1 MPTTISGSG
10 SAEFHTALPVAE
22 GGTGA
27 TASTGSGNVV
37 LSASPTLTTALDIS
51 TANKSLDT
59 TGNLFI
65 KTTNGQAADLG
76 GTIGLGG
83 VNGAGSY
90 DPWAFATI
98 GGKKANS
105 TSGNYEGYFAIGT
118 PNSGGTI
125 SEKMRIT
132 STTDGGNV
140 GIGTTAPDQK
150 LHLAHA
156 GRLGLRV
163 EATTTDIAEVLLKNT
178 TETWGIKNEGGNL
191 VIADESTGIMA
202 TMAKDTGVLTL
213 AAPLPVA
220 SGGTGAT
227 SNAGKVLQVVSATL
241 DTRVSMATTS
251 WQDIGLSA
259 AITPSATSSKILITV
274 SFGRAQ
280 TTQSNGDHGAAIRLL
295 RGSVDS
301 DLNGIADGSRSR
313 GLFTVSGRS
322 FNGDHSMGGFGM
334 TGLDSPSTA
343 SAVTYKLQAW
353 PQSGSYPLIING
365 TNSNTDVSQAYT
377 ARTKTIIT
385 LMEIG
390 G

>member
-1 MPTTISGSG
+1 MASSIETTSTTTTLKNNGNTYATVDTNDDVTITNDLVVSGDVG
-10 SAEFHTALPVAE
+10 IGTTAPALPLEVECTAR
-22 GGTGA
+22 GIATSGTTPVGA
-27 TASTGSGNVV
+27 LRIGSPDNNIVLDTG
-37 LSASPTLTTALDIS
+37 I
-51 TANKSLDT
+51 T
-59 TGNLFI
+59 TGNYCYI
-65 KTTNGQAADLG
+65 Q
-76 GTIGLGG
+76 GT
-83 VNGAGSY
+83 
-90 DPWAFATI
+90 D
-98 GGKKANS
+98 KANLA
-105 TSGNYEGYFAIGT
+105 TGT
-118 PNSGGTI
+118 NLLINPN
-125 SEKMRIT
+125 
-132 STTDGGNV
+132 GGNV

-280 TTQSNGDHGAAIRLL
+280 TTQTNGDHGAAIRLL

-313 GLFTVSGRS
+313 ALFTVGGRS
-322 FNGDHSMGGFGM
+322 FNGDHSMGGYGM

-365 TNSNTDVSQAYT
+365 TNNNTNANQAYT

>member
-280 TTQSNGDHGAAIRLL
+280 TTQSDGDHGAAIRLL